1 MVKRH
6 AASEPRNA
14 RSLAGL
20 LAPTVGWKKSHEAVD
35 ATLRR
40 LGYDGD
46 RLSPEKVTKV
56 LEDLAMEEGMVGV
69 TARVILSRA
78 NADASRPAFPSPPV
92 PQDDSLPA
100 SFVLAATIGVHEV
113 LAQLSPL
120 LGADK
125 AEAAVQASLR
135 RHALPRDRLDAEQVT
150 RLLDDLGHQ
159 DGVVGMAAR
168 FARSRVLAR
177 FGR

>member
-1 MVKRH
+1 V
-6 AASEPRNA
+6 
-14 RSLAGL
+14 AGL
-20 LAPTVGWKKSHEAVD
+20 LAPTVGWEKSHDAVA

-40 LGYDGD
+40 LGYDGG
-46 RLSPEKVTKV
+46 RLSPDQVTKI
-56 LEDLAMEEGMVGV
+56 LEDLAMEQGMVGV

-78 NADASRPAFPSPPV
+78 EVSQTSLEAVRPQPPSPPV
-92 PQDDSLPA
+92 QPDDSLPA

-113 LAQLSPL
+113 LGQLSPL

-135 RHALPRDRLDAEQVT
+135 RHALPRERLDSEQVT

-168 FARSRVLAR
+168 FARGRVLGR

>member
-1 MVKRH
+1 
-6 AASEPRNA
+6 
-14 RSLAGL
+14 
-20 LAPTVGWKKSHEAVD
+20 VGWEKSQEAVG

-40 LGYDGD
+40 LGYDGA
-46 RLSPEKVTKV
+46 RLSADQVTKV
-56 LEDLAMEEGMVGV
+56 LEDLAMEQGMVGV

-78 NADASRPAFPSPPV
+78 PISPTDAEATRPPPV
-92 PQDDSLPA
+92 LTVPPDDSLPA
-100 SFVLAATIGVHEV
+100 SFRLAATIGVHEV
-113 LAQLSPL
+113 LGQLSPL

-135 RHALPRDRLDAEQVT
+135 RHALPRERLDAEQVT

-168 FARSRVLAR
+168 FAKSRVLAR
-177 FGR
+177 FGH